1 MSAILAPSVDGS
13 ANDQPVVL
21 LHALTTS
28 SDLWSPQLAAW
39 ASQFRVVRID
49 LPGHGKS
56 APPPGIA
63 SMAVYARTVRDVLDH
78 LVVNRAA
85 FVGLSSFLR
94 NALPA

>member
-1 MSAILAPSVDGS
+1 MIAILAHSVNGF

-21 LHALTTS
+21 LQDLTTS

-49 LPGHGKS
+49 LPRHWKC
-56 APPPGIA
+56 APPPGITR
-63 SMAVYARTVRDVLDH
+63 MANYARAVRDVLDH

-85 FVGLSSFLR
+85 LVGLSSFLR
-94 NALPA
+94 SALAA